1 MSMIEQELS
10 SQPDVWLAAGAL
22 AETASEQLPA
32 RGQRVV
38 VVGCGTSLY
47 MAQAAARWRED
58 AGDGET
64 DAYPASE
71 LPGGRR
77 YDLCVAV
84 SRSGTTTEVVE
95 LLERVGG
102 RTLLITA
109 DPDQP
114 ASAVALS
121 TIALPFA
128 DEESVVQ
135 TRFAT
140 GWLALWR
147 AHLGHDVE
155 ALAQDGRWALSAPL
169 PDALETRRQFVF
181 LGRGPAA
188 GLASEAALKLREAAG
203 CWTEAYPSMEI
214 RHGPISGVGPDS
226 LVWSLDRLD
235 DGLRG
240 AIAATGAAI
249 VQGDH
254 DPMAELVRVHRVA
267 VQLAEA
273 NGLDPDHPRHLARSV
288 ILPAPSPAGAA
299 SSDR

>member
-1 MSMIEQELS
+1 
-10 SQPDVWLAAGAL
+10 
-22 AETASEQLPA
+22 
-32 RGQRVV
+32 
-38 VVGCGTSLY
+38 

-71 LPGGRR
+71 LPAGRR
-77 YDLCVAV
+77 YDLCVAI
-84 SRSGTTTEVVE
+84 SRSGTTTEVIE

-102 RTLLITA
+102 RSLLITA
-109 DPDQP
+109 VPDQP
-114 ASAVALS
+114 AGHVAS
-121 TIALPFA
+121 SSIALPFA
-128 DEESVVQ
+128 DEGSVVQ

-147 AHLGHDVE
+147 AHLGHDVD
-155 ALAQDGRWALSAPL
+155 ALAEDGRWALSAPL
-169 PDALETRRQFVF
+169 PGRLGDRRQFVF

-188 GLASEAALKLREAAG
+188 GLAFEAALKLREAAG
-203 CWTEAYPSMEI
+203 CWTEAYPAMEV
-214 RHGPISGVGPDS
+214 RHGPISGIGPHS

-235 DGLRG
+235 DGIR
-240 AIAATGAAI
+240 AAVAATGAAV

-254 DPMAELVRVHRVA
+254 DPMAELVRVHRAA
-267 VQLAEA
+267 VELAEA

-288 ILPAPSPAGAA
+288 ILTAPSPAGAT